1 MLSNYSDKVL
11 CTNKNVPK
19 MRHHHKLDDCCLAHT
34 EATPEEQDKAT
45 DDCIQGYVDQGAII
59 KKSPTND

>member
-1 MLSNYSDKVL
+1 
-11 CTNKNVPK
+11 